1 MADHYRQ
8 AASLLLLKP
17 VSVCLPNAG
26 VIKEGEPGGECK
38 DIYQLLLLH
47 KPRKNDA
54 WQLPQ
59 GGVEEGET
67 VEQAGLREL
76 MEEAGIRD
84 CKIIGKS
91 EHCYQYDFPE
101 SFRRFRRDDVCGQC
115 IHYLYGLTSR
125 EVVVQ
130 VDNKEIDGHIWVD
143 LQQMEH
149 YVKRDAYRD
158 LVKQLYAEAL
168 QILGTKEQMNG
179 GTEELENLG

>member
-1 MADHYRQ
+1 MPDHYRQ

-17 VSVCLPNAG
+17 VSVC
-26 VIKEGEPGGECK
+26 EPGGECR

-67 VEQAGLREL
+67 VEQAALREL

-115 IHYLYGLTSR
+115 IHYLYGLAPTD
-125 EVVVQ
+125 VAVQ

-143 LQQMEH
+143 LQQIGH
-149 YVKRDAYRD
+149 YVKRPAYKE
-158 LVKQLYAEAL
+158 LVENLYAEAMKAL
-168 QILGTKEQMNG
+168 DSVPNP
-179 GTEELENLG
+179 NL

>member
-1 MADHYRQ
+1 MPDHYRQ

-26 VIKEGEPGGECK
+26 VMKEGSPGGECK

-67 VEQAGLREL
+67 VEQAALREL

-91 EHCYQYDFPE
+91 EQCYKYDFPE
-101 SFRRFRRDDVCGQC
+101 SFRRFKRDDVCGQC
-115 IHYLYGLTSR
+115 IYYFYALSPRDVG
-125 EVVVQ
+125 VQ

-143 LQQMEH
+143 LSQVEH
-149 YVKRDAYRD
+149 YVKRPAYKE
-158 LVKQLYAEAL
+158 LVEQLYSEAL
-168 QILGTKEQMNG
+168 TILESQS
-179 GTEELENLG
+179 

>member
-1 MADHYRQ
+1 
-8 AASLLLLKP
+8 
-17 VSVCLPNAG
+17 VC
-26 VIKEGEPGGECK
+26 EPGGECR

-67 VEQAGLREL
+67 VEQAALREL
-76 MEEAGIRD
+76 MEEAGISD
-84 CKIIGKS
+84 CTIIGKS

-115 IHYLYGLTSR
+115 IHYLYGLAPTD
-125 EVVVQ
+125 VAVQ

-143 LQQMEH
+143 LQQIGH
-149 YVKRDAYRD
+149 YVKRPAYKE
-158 LVKQLYAEAL
+158 LVENLYAEAMKAL
-168 QILGTKEQMNG
+168 DSVPNP
-179 GTEELENLG
+179 NP